1 MVPGPPISLQLRGD
15 TVLVISLISISSI
28 VWLGPRFCTPTA
40 PGAPDWLANG
50 AAGAGPAP
58 VEVPVG
64 VPGGSVKAP
73 VTGVG
78 AVPWSGWV
86 AVAAACTGEVAPALT
101 SPKFSMGMTR

>member
-15 TVLVISLISISSI
+15 TVLVISLISRSSI
-28 VWLGPRFCTPTA
+28 VWLGPRFCTPTP
-40 PGAPDWLANG
+40 PGAPGWLANG
-50 AAGAGPAP
+50 VAGGCAPP

-64 VPGGSVKAP
+64 VPAGGLNGP

-86 AVAAACTGEVAPALT
+86 TLAASSGEAIGALR
-101 SPKFSMGMTR
+101 SP